1 VKNFRQYANTEWVLY
16 QGPYSQFPRRTAMKD
31 EVESAE
37 GKAFVEGVAATQKA
51 ADEAAAAD
59 AAARQ
64 HAGKG
69 NKQHEQQQQ
78 QPKQQRRRRPGQGQK
93 GK

>member
-37 GKAFVEGVAATQKA
+37 GKAFVEGVAAAQEA
-51 ADEAAAAD
+51 ADKAAAAD
-59 AAARQ
+59 AAALQRSGKHGRQ
-64 HAGKG
+64 
-69 NKQHEQQQQ
+69 
-78 QPKQQRRRRPGQGQK
+78 R
-93 GK
+93 